1 MRSEVLTTHSSIR
14 SSEKD
19 WEQHQDNTLLMLSAS
34 YRLLILL
41 AINTTY
47 VPDEYYQY
55 AEPSFDAVYS
65 KGIMLVS
72 THLILAASIP
82 SSTSFIPLDLLL
94 LLLSTTNNQTGHGS
108 GSRSTGYEATCPCCR

>member
-1 MRSEVLTTHSSIR
+1 MRSEVLTYSLSR

-19 WEQHQDNTLLMLSAS
+19 WEQEDYTLLILSAS

-41 AINTTY
+41 AISTTY

-65 KGIMLVS
+65 KGIM
-72 THLILAASIP
+72 
-82 SSTSFIPLDLLL
+82 
-94 LLLSTTNNQTGHGS
+94 
-108 GSRSTGYEATCPCCR
+108 